1 MASQQGSTLE
11 WRENGDCR
19 VVSQCLPAVKVSSN
33 GNKTFFNQIIA
44 AYTGWIDSRNDPKLA
59 VVYGDD
65 SPLPDDILMDLA
77 NYMN

>member
-1 MASQQGSTLE
+1 
-11 WRENGDCR
+11 
-19 VVSQCLPAVKVSSN
+19 VKVSSN

-77 NYMN
+77 DYMN